1 MLRKNTALENNLSRA
16 VLFFR
21 SKGLH
26 MSTISSA
33 PTATQSISR
42 FINEKQVAELLG
54 ISVKTVQAWRLKS
67 IGPRYWR
74 LHNKLVRYQWQD
86 VLDYLEGTA
95 VTPNRALHRAF
106 PSELVEKH
114 LAESH
119 DSAHQA

>member
-1 MLRKNTALENNLSRA
+1 
-16 VLFFR
+16 
-21 SKGLH
+21 

-74 LHNKLVRYQWQD
+74 LH
-86 VLDYLEGTA
+86 
-95 VTPNRALHRAF
+95 
-106 PSELVEKH
+106 
-114 LAESH
+114 
-119 DSAHQA
+119 